1 MRDDEAAAVTG
12 LWHRCGLVMPW
23 NDPLADLTLARSV
36 VNAEILV
43 LRLDAEVAAS
53 VMVGHDGHR
62 GWVYYLSVD
71 PDRRGRGLGRALMAA
86 AEVWLAD
93 RHLPKTQLMIRP
105 DNHAVRDFYAALGF
119 AEKPR
124 LVMDKWFDGR
134 TSR

>member
-1 MRDDEAAAVTG
+1 MRDDETGAVTA
-12 LWHRCGLVMPW
+12 LWHRCGLVVPW
-23 NDPLADLTLARSV
+23 NDPSADLTLARSV
-36 VNAEILV
+36 ANAEILV
-43 LRLDAEVAAS
+43 LRLDGAVAAS

-86 AEVWLAD
+86 AEVWLAN
-93 RHLPKTQLMIRP
+93 RHLPKMQLMIRP
-105 DNHAVRDFYAALGF
+105 DNHAVRDFYVALGF
-119 AEKPR
+119 TEKPR

>member
-1 MRDDEAAAVTG
+1 MRDDEATAVTG
-12 LWHRCGLVMPW
+12 LWHRCGLVVPW
-23 NDPLADLTLARSV
+23 NDPAADLILARSV
-36 VNAEILV
+36 ANAEILV
-43 LRLDAEVAAS
+43 LRLDGAVAAS

-62 GWVYYLSVD
+62 GWGYYLSVD

-86 AEVWLAD
+86 AEVWLAN
-93 RHLPKTQLMIRP
+93 RQLPKMQLMIRP
-105 DNHAVRDFYAALGF
+105 DNHAVRDFYVALGF